1 MNDSELLFQKTA
13 EELSSLTAR
22 LEAISAI
29 EDTFATKLSE
39 IEGQV
44 SALVDRQKDLAGEVD
59 RLNAAISDLA
69 HVLAGSEALVKRIGE
84 LQQQLAELDIQGLNR
99 ELEETS
105 AEDGRATTKIVE
117 TQKRI
122 TEASRKNLSTKK

>member
-105 AEDGRATTKIVE
+105 AEVGRATTKIVE

>member
-13 EELSSLTAR
+13 EELSSLAAR

-105 AEDGRATTKIVE
+105 AEVGRATTKIAE